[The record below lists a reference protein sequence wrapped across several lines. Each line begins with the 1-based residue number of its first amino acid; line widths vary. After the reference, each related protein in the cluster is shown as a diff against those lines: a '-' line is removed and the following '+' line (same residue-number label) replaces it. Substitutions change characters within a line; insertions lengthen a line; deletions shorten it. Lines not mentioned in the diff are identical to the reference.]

1 MGGYGS
7 GRTGGR
13 GDRLS
18 RSGSAISHAEVFEL
32 GLLAVQ
38 GFPGAILPRKAIS
51 PRTLEGRYGS
61 QAVYERLQMAGP
73 LSRA

>member
-18 RSGSAISHAEVFEL
+18 RSGSAISHTEVFEL

-61 QAVYERLQMAGP
+61 TNEVTP
-73 LSRA
+73 